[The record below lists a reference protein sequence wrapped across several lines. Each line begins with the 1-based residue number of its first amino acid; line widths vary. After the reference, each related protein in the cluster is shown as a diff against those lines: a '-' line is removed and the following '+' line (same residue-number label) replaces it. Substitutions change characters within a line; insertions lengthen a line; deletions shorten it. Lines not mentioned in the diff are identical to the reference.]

1 MVCFDSWNILEYSR
15 GIKAIK
21 KIGTLF
27 SSFLIYAQRSKRKK
41 KYSGLIGI
49 RCRGIFTSSA
59 ETRESWRVHKRT
71 LYIRG
76 DL

>member
-21 KIGTLF
+21 KIGTFF

-41 KYSGLIGI
+41 NI
-49 RCRGIFTSSA
+49 R
-59 ETRESWRVHKRT
+59 
-71 LYIRG
+71 
-76 DL
+76 D